1 MQRLRRARHG
11 TLAEDALDT
20 PLLSSSDS
28 YLDDAD
34 DDPEARRKSKAA
46 DTISYASAAFKK
58 QQGMRKFV
66 FATIILGLT
75 FATFVCNFTNRSI
88 LLSRKEQWQRSHE
101 YQTAKLKYEE
111 GKATAWDLKLLAD
124 EDGSMQKSMGEDPS
138 LTSSNVEQA
147 KTITTRKYMVEDPSL
162 TSSNVEQATTITT
175 RKYMVE
181 DPSLTS
187 SNVEQATTITRKS
200 MGEDPSLASFNVEQA
215 TTPTK
220 QSMGEDPSLASSN
233 VEQMQATTTTR
244 KSIGEDP
251 SLASVDQATTTT
263 RQSIGGDPSLV
274 VSSNVEQAIS
284 TTSTLS
290 SNVHVWSPF
299 QPMVKPLMD
308 WELAS
313 AGSESDRVCKPP
325 KGIPKSCCLG
335 SFSAG
340 GKVRFEIGSCNNDAT
355 VHARVANYTQ
365 HFLSTAAHRQ
375 MPFSSATQQNITQQQ
390 RRPERHDRRGLQQLE
405 ASSTVSP
412 PRQDCDICRI
422 VDYLLLR
429 NWTLAIQGDSM
440 SRQTFNGIEC
450 ELLRRGYMVES
461 TKRKL
466 PRKGS
471 QRKSHWRYGLSDVE
485 TLEVSRLPL
494 PPDTGAG
501 SPHPTHTAT
510 ICYYAIYRPLRD
522 NLEVRGGGT
531 RVLSRCGN
539 IGMRYYSPYPAI
551 ASISH
556 PHRRV
561 IVTIIII

>member
-46 DTISYASAAFKK
+46 DTISYAAAAFKK

-147 KTITTRKYMVEDPSL
+147 
-162 TSSNVEQATTITT
+162 
-175 RKYMVE
+175 
-181 DPSLTS
+181 
-187 SNVEQATTITRKS
+187 TTITRKS
-200 MGEDPSLASFNVEQA
+200 MGEDPLLASFNVEQA

-365 HFLSTAAHRQ
+365 HFLSTAAHHQ

-405 ASSTVSP
+405 ASSNVSP

-485 TLEVSRLPL
+485 TLEVSSLPL